1 MQPRRR
7 SDSNRTALIQFW
19 ILVGVICA
27 VAGAVSYQAGRYW
40 VSNLIS
46 DVKVDTR
53 RIKLPTAN
61 ETGSG
66 PGTGSFAR
74 RAPSS
79 AQVVVEERE
88 PTDVEK
94 REITVQVLERQAESA
109 EPQDGAQLNRQRF
122 GEPRQASANAPRA
135 PAASQED
142 GKKWVVV
149 AGSFL
154 QQSNAD
160 RLADELVGKGYHP
173 FITEFE
179 KDGLTYRRVNVA
191 AFANRDDA
199 DELVNQLKE
208 LGISA
213 RVVQQ

>member
-1 MQPRRR
+1 VQPRRR

-79 AQVVVEERE
+79 AQVVSR
-88 PTDVEK
+88 
-94 REITVQVLERQAESA
+94 
-109 EPQDGAQLNRQRF
+109 
-122 GEPRQASANAPRA
+122 
-135 PAASQED
+135 
-142 GKKWVVV
+142 
-149 AGSFL
+149 
-154 QQSNAD
+154 
-160 RLADELVGKGYHP
+160 
-173 FITEFE
+173 
-179 KDGLTYRRVNVA
+179 
-191 AFANRDDA
+191 
-199 DELVNQLKE
+199 
-208 LGISA
+208 
-213 RVVQQ
+213 